1 MTTKKNTTNGL
12 AQDMIRIHSLND
24 RTHKS
29 SCQYYLNKWVKDID
43 WNTNQKELR
52 IADIVAQQEELVE
65 KHKAGEAL
73 DNDQMLKNEMD
84 IEWLQRQIDFN
95 SVQKEY
101 LQQSVK
107 QLFPEELKKSE
118 DVHNKTESILAKYS
132 K

>member
-12 AQDMIRIHSLND
+12 AQDMNRLHSLND

-95 SVQKEY
+95 SVQKDY
-101 LQQSVK
+101 LQQAVK

-118 DVHNKTESILAKYS
+118 DVYNKTESILAKYS

>member
-12 AQDMIRIHSLND
+12 AQDMIRLHSLND
-24 RTHKS
+24 RTQKS

-95 SVQKEY
+95 SVQKQY
-101 LQQSVK
+101 LQQAVK

-118 DVHNKTESILAKYS
+118 DVYNKTESILAKYS

>member
-12 AQDMIRIHSLND
+12 AQDMIRLHSLND

-52 IADIVAQQEELVE
+52 IEEIVARQKELVE
-65 KHKAGEAL
+65 QHKAGEAL

-95 SVQKEY
+95 SVQKDY
-101 LQQSVK
+101 LQQAVK

-118 DVHNKTESILAKYS
+118 DVYNKTESILAKYS

>member
-12 AQDMIRIHSLND
+12 AQDMIRLHSLND
-24 RTHKS
+24 RTQKS

-52 IADIVAQQEELVE
+52 IADFVAQQEELVE

-84 IEWLQRQIDFN
+84 IEWLQRQIEFN
-95 SVQKEY
+95 SVQKDY
-101 LQQSVK
+101 LQQAVK

-118 DVHNKTESILAKYS
+118 DVYNKTESILAKYS

>member
-12 AQDMIRIHSLND
+12 AQDMNRLHSLND

-95 SVQKEY
+95 SVQKDY
-101 LQQSVK
+101 LQQAVK

-118 DVHNKTESILAKYS
+118 DVYNKTESILAKYS
-132 K
+132 

>member
-12 AQDMIRIHSLND
+12 AQDMIRLHSLND
-24 RTHKS
+24 RTQKS

-84 IEWLQRQIDFN
+84 IEWLQRQIEFN
-95 SVQKEY
+95 SVQKDY
-101 LQQSVK
+101 LQQAVK

-118 DVHNKTESILAKYS
+118 DVYNKTESILAKYS

>member
-1 MTTKKNTTNGL
+1 MTTKENTTNGL
-12 AQDMIRIHSLND
+12 AQDMNRLHSLND

-95 SVQKEY
+95 SVQKDY
-101 LQQSVK
+101 LQQAVK

-118 DVHNKTESILAKYS
+118 DVYSKTESILAKYS